1 MLVLKTIQ
9 KAKLEKRKLLA
20 ILLDPDKVDLPNLDH
35 IVSKI
40 DVLKADFIFVGGS
53 SVKNGDTE
61 ILVKRLKKLTQ
72 IKTILFPGDV
82 SQITNRA
89 DALLFMS
96 LLSGLNPEYLVTQ
109 HIKAVSKL
117 KGMHLEVI
125 PTAYILVDGGTVS
138 SVQNQSK
145 TKPLSQSNT
154 QIIVDTAV
162 AGKLMGKQL
171 IYLEA
176 GSGAKYPVKA
186 EIIKKVAQNLHI
198 PLIVGGGIRTQKQ
211 LDLAY
216 TSGADL
222 VVIGTAF
229 EENSLLLKSDK
240 K

>member
-1 MLVLKTIQ
+1 MAFLKRI
-9 KAKLEKRKLLA
+9 KRAKNTGQKLLA
-20 ILLDPDKVDLPNLDH
+20 ILLDPDKVQLNNLK
-35 IVSKI
+35 VT
-40 DVLKADFIFVGGS
+40 VLKIENLKANFIFVGGS
-53 SVKNGDTE
+53 FVKNGATE
-61 ILVKRLKKLTQ
+61 ILVDRLKQLTQ
-72 IKTILFPGDV
+72 IKIILFPGDV

-89 DALLFMS
+89 DTLLFMS

-109 HIKAVSKL
+109 QIKSVAKL
-117 KGMHLEVI
+117 KDMDLEVV

-145 TKPLSQSNT
+145 TKPLLQNDT
-154 QIIVDTAV
+154 QKIVDTAI
-162 AGKLMGKQL
+162 AGTLMGKQL

-186 EIIKKVAQNLHI
+186 KIINKVAQNVRI

-216 TSGADL
+216 ASGADL

-229 EENSLLLKSDK
+229 EENNLLLKSDK